1 MSYICEFCNSEFS
14 AKFNLTYHQK
24 TAKYCLKLQGKER
37 SYKCKKC
44 NKELCDKRHLDTH
57 EQKCISQEGRK
68 HTITLFREKEQELK
82 EFKIDTDKQ
91 IIILQHQ
98 LKSSND
104 TITLLREQISEL
116 QSRLENV
123 AVQGVKKS
131 TTTTNNIV
139 NIENLTDEWLKT
151 SSKNLT
157 LDHIQRGPQGYAEF
171 ASQHSLK
178 DRVKCVDFARRILQ
192 YKEDDAIIRDKKGK
206 KLSKKFFQS
215 IESQNKEL
223 VREAMYKI
231 TEEMDDKTPEELDR
245 IMEKMTKFLD
255 MNSTDIVENQE
266 LKDSFVK
273 ELCELL

>member
-1 MSYICEFCNSEFS
+1 MSYDCEFCKN
-14 AKFNLTYHQK
+14 KFVNKCGLLYHQR
-24 TAKYCLKLQGKER
+24 TAKYCLKLQGINSTK
-37 SYKCKKC
+37 YICKY
-44 NKELCDKRHLDTH
+44 CDKNL
-57 EQKCISQEGRK
+57 
-68 HTITLFREKEQELK
+68 
-82 EFKIDTDKQ
+82 TDKRLLEGHEEKCGLPQ
-91 IIILQHQ
+91 KIQLQHDEILKHEKKNIILQHQ
-98 LKSSND
+98 LQSAKD
-104 TITLLREQISEL
+104 TITILREQISEL

-157 LDHIQRGPQGYAEF
+157 LDHIERGPQGYAEF

-223 VREAMYKI
+223 VREAMDKI

-255 MNSTDIVENQE
+255 MNSTDMVENQE

>member
-123 AVQGVKKS
+123 AVQGVK
-131 TTTTNNIV
+131 
-139 NIENLTDEWLKT
+139 
-151 SSKNLT
+151 
-157 LDHIQRGPQGYAEF
+157 
-171 ASQHSLK
+171 
-178 DRVKCVDFARRILQ
+178 
-192 YKEDDAIIRDKKGK
+192 
-206 KLSKKFFQS
+206 
-215 IESQNKEL
+215 
-223 VREAMYKI
+223 
-231 TEEMDDKTPEELDR
+231 
-245 IMEKMTKFLD
+245 
-255 MNSTDIVENQE
+255 
-266 LKDSFVK
+266 
-273 ELCELL
+273 

>member
-1 MSYICEFCNSEFS
+1 MSCICEFCYSEFS
-14 AKFNLTYHQK
+14 AKFNLTHHQK
-24 TAKYCLKLQGKER
+24 TAKYCLKLQGKETI
-37 SYKCKKC
+37 YKCKKC

-57 EQKCISQEGRK
+57 EQNCISQEGK
-68 HTITLFREKEQELK
+68 KNTIALFREKEQELK

-91 IIILQHQ
+91 IIILQQQ
-98 LKSSND
+98 LQSAND
-104 TITLLREQISEL
+104 TITLLKEQISEL

-139 NIENLTDEWLKT
+139 NIENLTDEWLRT

-178 DRVKCVDFARRILQ
+178 DRVQCVDFSRRILQ

-206 KLSKKFFQS
+206 KLSRKFFQS

-223 VREAMYKI
+223 IMQAMAKI
-231 TEEMDDKTPEELDR
+231 REEMDDKTPEELDSL
-245 IMEKMTKFLD
+245 IEKMTKFLD
-255 MNSTDIVENQE
+255 MNSTDIVQNQE
-266 LKDSFVK
+266 LKESFVK

>member
-1 MSYICEFCNSEFS
+1 MSHECEFCKN
-14 AKFNLTYHQK
+14 KFVNKCGLLYHQR
-24 TAKYCLKLQGKER
+24 TAKYCLKLQGINSTK
-37 SYKCKKC
+37 YICQYCQK
-44 NKELCDKRHLDTH
+44 NLADKRLLDTH
-57 EQKCISQEGRK
+57 EEKCGLPQKIQVQHEEISKQEK
-68 HTITLFREKEQELK
+68 TNLLLQKELS
-82 EFKIDTDKQ
+82 IA
-91 IIILQHQ
+91 
-98 LKSSND
+98 NN
-104 TITLLREQISEL
+104 TITLLRVQISEQCKQISEL

-157 LDHIQRGPQGYAEF
+157 LEHIQRGPQGYAEF

-178 DRVKCVDFARRILQ
+178 DRVQCVDFARRILQ

-206 KLSKKFFQS
+206 KLSRKFFQS

-223 VREAMYKI
+223 IIQAMAKI
-231 TEEMDDKTPEELDR
+231 REEMDDKTPEELDSL
-245 IMEKMTKFLD
+245 MEKMTKFLD
-255 MNSTDIVENQE
+255 MNSTDIVQNQD
-266 LKDSFVK
+266 LKESFVK